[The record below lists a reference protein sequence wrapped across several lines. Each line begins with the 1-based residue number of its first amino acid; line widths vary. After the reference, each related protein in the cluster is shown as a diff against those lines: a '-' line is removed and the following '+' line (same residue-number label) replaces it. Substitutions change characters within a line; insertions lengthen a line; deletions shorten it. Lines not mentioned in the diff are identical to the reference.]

1 MKNSLINQIKT
12 LLGME
17 VKLEQMKLMDGVTVL
32 EADSFE
38 AGNEVFIVTED
49 EQKIPL
55 PIGEYEFEDGRML
68 IVVEEGLIS
77 EVKEKEMEEPET
89 EVEVET
95 EKKEEMETEK
105 PTAKKTIESVVKE
118 TFFSEIEKLKEE
130 NETLRNLNLSGDLN
144 VSAYLE
150 LPIGTHVVGND
161 TITVAE
167 REVDG
172 YDGNKFTQ
180 KYIVSIIPKD
190 ANTNLSKDEEVKPI
204 SFNPENEN
212 KVEAVKFATK
222 RSRTIMDSV
231 MNKINK

>member
-1 MKNSLINQIKT
+1 
-12 LLGME
+12 ME

-55 PIGEYEFEDGRML
+55 PVGEYEFEDGRML
-68 IVVEEGLIS
+68 IVIEEGVIS
-77 EVKEKEMEEPET
+77 EVKEKEEEVEEP

-130 NETLRNLNLSGDLN
+130 NETLK
-144 VSAYLE
+144 
-150 LPIGTHVVGND
+150 
-161 TITVAE
+161 AE
-167 REVDG
+167 
-172 YDGNKFTQ
+172 
-180 KYIVSIIPKD
+180 
-190 ANTNLSKDEEVKPI
+190 LSKLKEVKETEVELAIEEEVKPI

-212 KVEAVKFATK
+212 KVEVVKIASK
-222 RSRTIMDSV
+222 RPRTIMDSV

>member
-1 MKNSLINQIKT
+1 
-12 LLGME
+12 ME
-17 VKLEQMKLMDGVTVL
+17 VKLEQMKLADGVTIL

-68 IVVEEGLIS
+68 IVVEEGVIS
-77 EVKEKEMEEPET
+77 EVKEKEVEEPEA

-95 EKKEEMETEK
+95 EKKEEMETSK

-130 NETLRNLNLSGDLN
+130 NETLK
-144 VSAYLE
+144 
-150 LPIGTHVVGND
+150 
-161 TITVAE
+161 AE
-167 REVDG
+167 
-172 YDGNKFTQ
+172 
-180 KYIVSIIPKD
+180 
-190 ANTNLSKDEEVKPI
+190 LSKLKEVKEEVELSSDEEIKPI

-231 MNKINK
+231 LNKLNK

>member
-1 MKNSLINQIKT
+1 
-12 LLGME
+12 ME
-17 VKLEQMKLMDGVTVL
+17 VKLEQMKLADGVTIL

-55 PIGEYEFEDGRML
+55 PVGEYEFEDGRML
-68 IVVEEGLIS
+68 IVVEEGMIS
-77 EVKEKEMEEPET
+77 EVKEKEEEVEEPEV

-105 PTAKKTIESVVKE
+105 TTPKKTIESVVKE

-130 NETLRNLNLSGDLN
+130 NETLK
-144 VSAYLE
+144 
-150 LPIGTHVVGND
+150 
-161 TITVAE
+161 AE
-167 REVDG
+167 
-172 YDGNKFTQ
+172 
-180 KYIVSIIPKD
+180 
-190 ANTNLSKDEEVKPI
+190 LSKLKEVKKTEVELAVEEEVKPI

-212 KVEAVKFATK
+212 KVEVVKIASK
-222 RSRTIMDSV
+222 RPRAIMDSV

>member
-55 PIGEYEFEDGRML
+55 PVGEYEFEDGRML

-77 EVKEKEMEEPET
+77 ELKEKEEEVEEPET

-130 NETLRNLNLSGDLN
+130 NETLK
-144 VSAYLE
+144 
-150 LPIGTHVVGND
+150 
-161 TITVAE
+161 AE
-167 REVDG
+167 
-172 YDGNKFTQ
+172 
-180 KYIVSIIPKD
+180 
-190 ANTNLSKDEEVKPI
+190 LSKLKEVKEEVELSSDEEVKPI

-212 KVEAVKFATK
+212 KVEVVKIASK
-222 RSRTIMDSV
+222 RPRTIMDSV

>member
-32 EADSFE
+32 EAESFE

-55 PIGEYEFEDGRML
+55 PIGEYEFEDGRIL
-68 IVVEEGLIS
+68 VVVEEGMIS
-77 EVKEKEMEEPET
+77 ELKEKEIEEPEA

-130 NETLRNLNLSGDLN
+130 NETLK
-144 VSAYLE
+144 
-150 LPIGTHVVGND
+150 
-161 TITVAE
+161 AE
-167 REVDG
+167 
-172 YDGNKFTQ
+172 
-180 KYIVSIIPKD
+180 
-190 ANTNLSKDEEVKPI
+190 LSKLKEVKETEVELAIEEEVKPI

-212 KVEAVKFATK
+212 KVEVVKIASK
-222 RSRTIMDSV
+222 RPRTIMDSV